1 MLSSEELASRS
12 FEGCWKDV
20 SSYSKGQDI
29 RGFGW
34 SDIMHPML
42 LPRGSVDLQLGVG
55 CKYAQTEAGYLCNND
70 PGEMAASWA
79 SVRTEEVR
87 RGG

>member
-1 MLSSEELASRS
+1 MLKQRQ
-12 FEGCWKDV
+12 V
-20 SSYSKGQDI
+20 N
-29 RGFGW
+29 
-34 SDIMHPML
+34 
-42 LPRGSVDLQLGVG
+42 
-55 CKYAQTEAGYLCNND
+55 LCSND